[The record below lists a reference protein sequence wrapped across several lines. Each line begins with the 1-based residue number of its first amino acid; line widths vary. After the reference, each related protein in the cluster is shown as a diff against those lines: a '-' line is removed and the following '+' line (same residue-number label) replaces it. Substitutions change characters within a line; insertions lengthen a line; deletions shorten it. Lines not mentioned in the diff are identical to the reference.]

1 MKTDE
6 KNPVF
11 DIRDTLEKYACIY
24 RNTTLKLFQYC
35 QETDIYERLDEYLRP
50 VKNITDFKTSGQ
62 KYSNVYKD
70 DWKYLT
76 DFLTS
81 REGGTIEVRCINKDG
96 NASLLTVRGFIAQD
110 KNTGYHYFIGSS
122 RDITREK
129 LQEEFLEERAQKD
142 PLTGVYNRFFGKE
155 LIDEYLAS
163 RNPYAGCG
171 MMVLDVDY
179 FKNVNDTYGH
189 MFGDEVLKRFA
200 ELFVAL
206 FDINDVIMR
215 LGGDEFVILLKDIS
229 HAAIMKKAGK
239 LIREVQKLKFPGTTY
254 LATCSVGICFLPENV
269 SGYTYQQL
277 FENADLALYQAKKNG
292 KNRYAFC
299 DNLRRFED
307 KTEEKQ
313 ELYEGVEIDARY
325 LHNDIVSTAFEIF
338 EKMSSFQ
345 AAIEL
350 LMKVIGLKFRLN
362 RITVLHTKVAEQKIN
377 RVFQWVSEE
386 EYRLLIDEIHFSK
399 SDFITLFRHNDEY
412 GTVVIQE
419 NDLAEYSEQGR
430 KNVLQCGAK
439 TVVCA
444 AMYCEGSYTGAIA
457 YVTCQEKR
465 LWSREDRKL
474 LGEVTKI
481 ISAHYAKNQAFNSAY
496 RSIAVESG
504 RDQLT
509 GLSSFSRFR
518 ENVEKML
525 IGGYGPGHAV
535 IYTDFEKFKRINAKY
550 GYRVGDQILRQF
562 SEYVISVLK
571 TDMDVYFTRAISDH
585 FILFTPCDMDV
596 DPETS
601 VLKTNQEFLRQ
612 MKEKYPDMELCVRT
626 GIYLITKECNNASE
640 AIDAANYARKYAA
653 GNCETGV
660 KLYDEELKKQSDA
673 E

>member
-35 QETDIYERLDEYLRP
+35 QETDIYERLDEYLRS

-215 LGGDEFVILLKDIS
+215 VWV
-229 HAAIMKKAGK
+229 AM
-239 LIREVQKLKFPGTTY
+239 
-254 LATCSVGICFLPENV
+254 
-269 SGYTYQQL
+269 
-277 FENADLALYQAKKNG
+277 
-292 KNRYAFC
+292 
-299 DNLRRFED
+299 NL
-307 KTEEKQ
+307 
-313 ELYEGVEIDARY
+313 
-325 LHNDIVSTAFEIF
+325 
-338 EKMSSFQ
+338 
-345 AAIEL
+345 
-350 LMKVIGLKFRLN
+350 
-362 RITVLHTKVAEQKIN
+362 
-377 RVFQWVSEE
+377 
-386 EYRLLIDEIHFSK
+386 
-399 SDFITLFRHNDEY
+399 
-412 GTVVIQE
+412 
-419 NDLAEYSEQGR
+419 
-430 KNVLQCGAK
+430 
-439 TVVCA
+439 
-444 AMYCEGSYTGAIA
+444 
-457 YVTCQEKR
+457 
-465 LWSREDRKL
+465 
-474 LGEVTKI
+474 
-481 ISAHYAKNQAFNSAY
+481 
-496 RSIAVESG
+496 
-504 RDQLT
+504 
-509 GLSSFSRFR
+509 
-518 ENVEKML
+518 
-525 IGGYGPGHAV
+525 
-535 IYTDFEKFKRINAKY
+535 
-550 GYRVGDQILRQF
+550 
-562 SEYVISVLK
+562 
-571 TDMDVYFTRAISDH
+571 
-585 FILFTPCDMDV
+585 
-596 DPETS
+596 
-601 VLKTNQEFLRQ
+601 
-612 MKEKYPDMELCVRT
+612 
-626 GIYLITKECNNASE
+626 
-640 AIDAANYARKYAA
+640 
-653 GNCETGV
+653 
-660 KLYDEELKKQSDA
+660 
-673 E
+673 

>member
-277 FENADLALYQAKKNG
+277 FENADWALYQAKKNG

-313 ELYEGVEIDARY
+313 ELYEGVR
-325 LHNDIVSTAFEIF
+325 
-338 EKMSSFQ
+338 
-345 AAIEL
+345 
-350 LMKVIGLKFRLN
+350 
-362 RITVLHTKVAEQKIN
+362 
-377 RVFQWVSEE
+377 
-386 EYRLLIDEIHFSK
+386 
-399 SDFITLFRHNDEY
+399 
-412 GTVVIQE
+412 
-419 NDLAEYSEQGR
+419 
-430 KNVLQCGAK
+430 
-439 TVVCA
+439 
-444 AMYCEGSYTGAIA
+444 
-457 YVTCQEKR
+457 
-465 LWSREDRKL
+465 
-474 LGEVTKI
+474 
-481 ISAHYAKNQAFNSAY
+481 
-496 RSIAVESG
+496 
-504 RDQLT
+504 
-509 GLSSFSRFR
+509 
-518 ENVEKML
+518 
-525 IGGYGPGHAV
+525 
-535 IYTDFEKFKRINAKY
+535 
-550 GYRVGDQILRQF
+550 
-562 SEYVISVLK
+562 
-571 TDMDVYFTRAISDH
+571 
-585 FILFTPCDMDV
+585 
-596 DPETS
+596 
-601 VLKTNQEFLRQ
+601 
-612 MKEKYPDMELCVRT
+612 
-626 GIYLITKECNNASE
+626 
-640 AIDAANYARKYAA
+640 
-653 GNCETGV
+653 
-660 KLYDEELKKQSDA
+660 
-673 E
+673 

>member
-1 MKTDE
+1 MMKTDE

-239 LIREVQKLKFPGTTY
+239 LIREVQKLKFSGTTY

-277 FENADLALYQAKKNG
+277 FENADWALYQAKKNG

-412 GTVVIQE
+412 GFRRMIWLNIRNRE
-419 NDLAEYSEQGR
+419 ERMCYSAEQ
-430 KNVLQCGAK
+430 K
-439 TVVCA
+439 
-444 AMYCEGSYTGAIA
+444 
-457 YVTCQEKR
+457 
-465 LWSREDRKL
+465 
-474 LGEVTKI
+474 
-481 ISAHYAKNQAFNSAY
+481 
-496 RSIAVESG
+496 
-504 RDQLT
+504 
-509 GLSSFSRFR
+509 
-518 ENVEKML
+518 
-525 IGGYGPGHAV
+525 P
-535 IYTDFEKFKRINAKY
+535 
-550 GYRVGDQILRQF
+550 
-562 SEYVISVLK
+562 
-571 TDMDVYFTRAISDH
+571 
-585 FILFTPCDMDV
+585 
-596 DPETS
+596 
-601 VLKTNQEFLRQ
+601 
-612 MKEKYPDMELCVRT
+612 
-626 GIYLITKECNNASE
+626 
-640 AIDAANYARKYAA
+640 
-653 GNCETGV
+653 
-660 KLYDEELKKQSDA
+660 
-673 E
+673 